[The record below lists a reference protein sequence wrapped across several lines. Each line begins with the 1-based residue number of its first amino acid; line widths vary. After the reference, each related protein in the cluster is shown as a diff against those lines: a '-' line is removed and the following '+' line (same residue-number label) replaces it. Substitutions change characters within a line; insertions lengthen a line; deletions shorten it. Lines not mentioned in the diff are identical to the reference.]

1 MRPGGAHPAQ
11 GDDLVA
17 FREPQME
24 GSLVVPV
31 HILIHAVLLH
41 DENLAADPQ
50 EFVELVH
57 RQVGKRFLMKND
69 RHDSKIRIIS
79 YLCPR
84 YVLEKT
90 HICLLA
96 AVGYPAD
103 GLCRAFSPSRP
114 GTAGRCLLRGLF
126 AASSASR
133 SSVGRY
139 GDGGVPRLPAA
150 CPAVCSLREHGRTG
164 VSGGTGG
171 LCPSDS
177 RGCRRLILPTF
188 ISPRTAC
195 FILPLVYWFLFT
207 KPFN

>member
-57 RQVGKRFLMKND
+57 RQVGKRFLMKNGW
-69 RHDSKIRIIS
+69 HGSKIRNNS

-103 GLCRAFSPSRP
+103 GLHLPHHGHLSA
-114 GTAGRCLLRGLF
+114 GTATGECLVCQLLAQQF
-126 AASSASR
+126 
-133 SSVGRY
+133 
-139 GDGGVPRLPAA
+139 VPSENTAVQAYPAEQEAYVLPI
-150 CPAVCSLREHGRTG
+150 PEDVIVLSFQ
-164 VSGGTGG
+164 
-171 LCPSDS
+171 PS
-177 RGCRRLILPTF
+177 
-188 ISPRTAC
+188 SPRAPPVSFC
-195 FILPLVYWFLFT
+195 R
-207 KPFN
+207 